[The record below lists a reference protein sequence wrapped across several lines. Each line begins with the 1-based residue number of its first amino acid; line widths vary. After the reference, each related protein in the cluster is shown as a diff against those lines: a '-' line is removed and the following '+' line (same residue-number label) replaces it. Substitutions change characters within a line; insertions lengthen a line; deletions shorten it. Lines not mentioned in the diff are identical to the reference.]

1 MGLSGDSAL
10 SPDILCLKHAC
21 SILRQT
27 PNPVAEVLH
36 KKPSV
41 VGRRSL
47 ATNRSLVLMPNGR
60 LSLVIVGLE
69 DQQQTC
75 KSAALCHKMNFHE
88 PLTGL
93 DDCRRVRQ
101 ACFRKSMSV
110 SHSRTL
116 SPSLISPRI
125 YRQKKSE
132 FKPHFLLQMTQC
144 TVDSASGDV
153 FRLVLQNYQQMR

>member
-47 ATNRSLVLMPNGR
+47 ATNRSLVLMLNGL
-60 LSLVIVGLE
+60 LSLVTVGRE
-69 DQQQTC
+69 DQQRTHTNDITSQLMRGVGAV
-75 KSAALCHKMNFHE
+75 K
-88 PLTGL
+88 G
-93 DDCRRVRQ
+93 RRAGEV
-101 ACFRKSMSV
+101 
-110 SHSRTL
+110 
-116 SPSLISPRI
+116 
-125 YRQKKSE
+125 QK
-132 FKPHFLLQMTQC
+132 
-144 TVDSASGDV
+144 
-153 FRLVLQNYQQMR
+153 